1 MARLRPEQLD
11 QSLAQGIPPI
21 LLISGEEPLL
31 VQESADKVRQAAR
44 AQGYSERELY
54 HADPGFDW
62 QQIVTA
68 SSSLSLFAEKKILEL
83 RLPSGKP
90 GDKGARALVDY
101 ATQPPDDTL
110 LLIIAGKLDKSALG
124 SKWFKALDKAGVH
137 LPLWPVEPAQL
148 PRWIAGRLQQ
158 AGLRADSRAV
168 ELLAARVEGN
178 LLAAAQEIEKLK
190 LLSEDGVVSA
200 ELMASVVADSAR
212 YDVFGL
218 ADRALA
224 GDARGAVKSLN
235 GLRGEGTDAMA
246 ILWALTRDIR
256 QLLQAAMHLSQG
268 KQMDWALQQ
277 AGIWSRRQ
285 PVARAALGRL
295 KAAQLQQLL
304 RQAGGVDRAIKGMR
318 KAEVWDELLDLV
330 LGLTGVTSLSPANT
344 RLSLKL

>member
-110 LLIIAGKLDKSALG
+110 LLIIAGKLDKVPWAANG
-124 SKWFKALDKAGVH
+124 SRRSTRRGFIYPCG
-137 LPLWPVEPAQL
+137 
-148 PRWIAGRLQQ
+148 RWSRHNCR
-158 AGLRADSRAV
+158 AGLPGACNRPGSGPTAGPWNCWPRAWRA
-168 ELLAARVEGN
+168 
-178 LLAAAQEIEKLK
+178 
-190 LLSEDGVVSA
+190 
-200 ELMASVVADSAR
+200 
-212 YDVFGL
+212 
-218 ADRALA
+218 
-224 GDARGAVKSLN
+224 
-235 GLRGEGTDAMA
+235 TC
-246 ILWALTRDIR
+246 
-256 QLLQAAMHLSQG
+256 
-268 KQMDWALQQ
+268 
-277 AGIWSRRQ
+277 
-285 PVARAALGRL
+285 
-295 KAAQLQQLL
+295 
-304 RQAGGVDRAIKGMR
+304 
-318 KAEVWDELLDLV
+318 
-330 LGLTGVTSLSPANT
+330 
-344 RLSLKL
+344 